1 MFTFLNISNGEM
13 SPTFT
18 NDIKTY
24 NVKISNDVT
33 SLSLSYGLS
42 ESSSLN
48 IVGNS
53 NFKEGDNYVF
63 LELKN
68 NDILTTYTLIVTKPE
83 VKETMGEFNKTTSL
97 ETSSRN
103 TISFDPVPSLIII
116 FVLLFLITLK
126 LFYFPRR
133 KKKSLIVK
141 FSTKKIQNTL

>member
-133 KKKSLIVK
+133 KK
-141 FSTKKIQNTL
+141 NH